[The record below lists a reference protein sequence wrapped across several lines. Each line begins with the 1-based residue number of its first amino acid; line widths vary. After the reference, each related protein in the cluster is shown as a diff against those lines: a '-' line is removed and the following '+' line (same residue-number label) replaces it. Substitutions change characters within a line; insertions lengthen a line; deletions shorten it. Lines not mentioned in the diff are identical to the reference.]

1 MHVNPS
7 SKLGIWCRLEEHFLE
22 DPSFMG
28 DWVHQLCGNAYP
40 VIFRVAT
47 VDPSDDTF
55 TLSTDCPAGRDMFE
69 VIQSDSL
76 GLLMLVAR
84 RTSSCYMMFYASQTY
99 YTYWNG
105 LKTLA
110 ADPPVAFGCVS
121 GCGEG
126 SLQWAGAEWC
136 QASTEWFKRFH
147 NPWRCSEHGPRL
159 CTVSCTTAPCR
170 GETGLE
176 SRDVW
181 FSYMCAFGKASRV
194 AEVKQV
200 LSTWFNKIWRLRNV
214 LQTCVCCELFPA
226 QNHSFEQRD
235 ARIDSQGKPALIW
248 LPSIQLHTWFVDQ
261 GGPCWSSQY
270 GNLWIF
276 LDVCDRS
283 RPDFTPHTWSRSF
296 LTDLKATSREMLNG
310 EPLRESSFRTA
321 ARCLGCGTSRAWI
334 GTLRPW

>member
-1 MHVNPS
+1 MQTGGAFLGRSQLHGRVGS
-7 SKLGIWCRLEEHFLE
+7 STLWQCISGDFSRGDGGSVWWHLHIKHGLPCRPWYVWSYSKWFFGFVDVSCRKDEQFLYN
-22 DPSFMG
+22 
-28 DWVHQLCGNAYP
+28 VLCKSN
-40 VIFRVAT
+40 
-47 VDPSDDTF
+47 
-55 TLSTDCPAGRDMFE
+55 
-69 VIQSDSL
+69 
-76 GLLMLVAR
+76 
-84 RTSSCYMMFYASQTY
+84 SQTY
-99 YTYWNG
+99 IQTM
-105 LKTLA
+105 A
-110 ADPPVAFGCVS
+110 ADPPVAFGHDS

-126 SLQWAGAEWC
+126 SLQWAGAKWC
-136 QASTEWFKRFH
+136 QASTAWFKRFH

-214 LQTCVCCELFPA
+214 LQTCVCCELFPT

-235 ARIDSQGKPALIW
+235 ARIDSQGKPALVW

-283 RPDFTPHTWSRSF
+283 RRAFTPHTWRSF
-296 LTDLKATSREMLNG
+296 LTDLTTSREMLNG
-310 EPLRESSFRTA
+310 EPLHESSFRIA
-321 ARCLGCGTSRAWI
+321 AQGHELE
-334 GTLRPW
+334 L